1 MNTNTPYRMEM
12 KYMIDPQ
19 TATVISRRLGMCCTY
34 DKNADENGFYKVTSL
49 YFDDFN
55 NSYLN
60 DNIMGEM
67 NRKKYR
73 IRIYNG
79 NDGFI
84 RLEKKIKHNQ
94 GGKKEYANI
103 TRAEYEQILHGDYAK
118 LRESTDHEL
127 IRAFCME
134 AMRRQLK
141 PKVIVEYDRQTFVYN
156 YGTVRV
162 TLDHKVRYSATGMDL
177 FNPHQ
182 IFAPA
187 VGEEQVVLEVKYTG
201 YLPNH
206 IQGLVQQNVS
216 TRQSVSKYSLCRI
229 NNF

>member
-1 MNTNTPYRMEM
+1 MEM
-12 KYMIDPQ
+12 KYKIDPQ
-19 TATVISRRLGMCCTY
+19 TARVMSRRLGMCCTY
-34 DKNADENGFYKVTSL
+34 DRNADEEGYYKVTSL

-55 NSYLN
+55 NSYLT
-60 DNIMGEM
+60 DNMIGQM

-79 NDGFI
+79 LDSFI

-94 GGKKEYANI
+94 GGRKEFAVISRQDYQMI
-103 TRAEYEQILHGDYAK
+103 FRGDYEQLQIQ
-118 LRESTDHEL
+118 TDDAL
-127 IRAFCME
+127 VKSFCME
-134 AMRRQLK
+134 AIRRRLR

-162 TLDHKVRYSATGMDL
+162 TLDHKVRYSATGVDL
-177 FNPHQ
+177 FNEHQ

-187 VGEEQVVLEVKYTG
+187 IGENEVVLEVKYTG
-201 YLPNH
+201 YLPGH
-206 IQGLVQQNVS
+206 IRSLVQQSVS